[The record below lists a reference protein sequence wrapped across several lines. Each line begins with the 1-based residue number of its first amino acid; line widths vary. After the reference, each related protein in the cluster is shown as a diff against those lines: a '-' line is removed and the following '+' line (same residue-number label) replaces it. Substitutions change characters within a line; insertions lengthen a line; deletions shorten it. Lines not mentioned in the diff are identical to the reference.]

1 MRDAVSLDVPKAA
14 RLVREAAALQRAG
27 FGVPVDADAN
37 ANDYDRA
44 FAALVAASG
53 GAALAVRTNDDEL
66 PPRWPACAAALRNGA
81 AEMFYG
87 DAARACP
94 WRESVGAVR
103 AQFGL

>member
-44 FAALVAASG
+44 F
-53 GAALAVRTNDDEL
+53 AALAVRTNDDEL